1 MKTRTIYS
9 MVVITSIFF
18 SACKKDDA
26 KPAENCR
33 ISSINLNG
41 TTATNFTYDGQGR
54 VSLMT
59 TGNEITTYSHSTG
72 GYVRQVLKDNKLK
85 ERSTVENNALG
96 LIQKITKQYFD
107 LNGNITNSIMYTY
120 EYNNNGEIVKSISK
134 SGSDPEQTTIYQWS
148 NGNLVNTSQGVIYSY
163 YTDKPAQDGDILH
176 INQLQY
182 YGTKLIKNKNLV
194 KSISQNGTTVSIDNE
209 FDSNG
214 RIVKSLLGN
223 DYYAIQHICQ

>member
-1 MKTRTIYS
+1 MKTRMIYGIAVLSS
-9 MVVITSIFF
+9 MFF
-18 SACKKDDA
+18 SACKKEDV

-33 ISSINLNG
+33 ISSISLNG
-41 TTATNFTYDGQGR
+41 TTATNFTYEGQGR

-59 TGNEITTYSHSTG
+59 TGNEITTYSYSTG
-72 GYVRQVLKDNKLK
+72 GYLRQVLKDNKLK
-85 ERSTVENNALG
+85 EKSSVENNALG
-96 LIQKITKQYFD
+96 LIQKITQQYYD
-107 LNGNITNSIMYTY
+107 LTGNVTNSITYTY
-120 EYNNNGEIVKSISK
+120 EYNSNGEIVKAISK
-134 SGSDPEQTTIYQWS
+134 SGNNPEQTTIYQWS
-148 NGNLVNTSQGVIYSY
+148 NGNLVNTSQGVFYSY

-176 INQLQY
+176 ITQLQQ

-194 KSISQNGTTVSIDNE
+194 KSISQNSTTINVDNE